1 MAVTTK
7 TVKDTGLLKDFSIT
21 EVTFSNSYTSGG
33 ETFTPAQANLQS
45 IDHYLAQV
53 VNGSESSTLRPT
65 SCSYSGGKL
74 HLLDS
79 ATGKEVESGKDM
91 SKVVVLFWGFGRARA
106 H

>member
-1 MAVTTK
+1 MAATTK
-7 TVKDTGLLKDFSIT
+7 TVKDTGLFKDFSIT

-45 IDHYLAQV
+45 IDHYLIQMLT
-53 VNGSESSTLRPT
+53 GSESSTYRPT
-65 SCSYSGGKL
+65 SASYSEGKI

-91 SKVVVLFWGFGRARA
+91 SKVKVLFWAFGKSRA